1 VAVLRKGRDALTPRV
16 ELDRAVATLGP
27 DDRRRVQE
35 RLEQF
40 VADAIARVAA
50 PLARVAALRGEVSAP
65 ARGLVVQLVEG
76 LGVLARDAVA
86 EQLVGV
92 TRADRQALARCGVRL
107 GPLHLFVPALL
118 RPEPTR
124 WRLALWA
131 VASELASL
139 PPLPAPGRVSLSGMA
154 VEAPADVLLVAGFW
168 RLGSG
173 KDAIAVR
180 IDMVDRLSRYIHER
194 RDGRAPFAPDPNW
207 AASLGLSQDG
217 LARLLRALGYRPR
230 LVDGTPH
237 FAWAGPSRPSQR
249 RPAQAIDA
257 IPVVRVNETSPFAIL
272 AGMKGR

>member
-1 VAVLRKGRDALTPRV
+1 VA
-16 ELDRAVATLGP
+16 
-27 DDRRRVQE
+27 E

-40 VADAIARVAA
+40 VTETVARVAA
-50 PLARVAALRGEVSAP
+50 PLAKIAALRDAVSP
-65 ARGLVVQLVEG
+65 TARGLIVQLVAG
-76 LGVLARDAVA
+76 LGVLARDAAA

-92 TRADRQALARCGVRL
+92 TRSDRQALSRCGVRL

-131 VASELASL
+131 VASEIASL
-139 PPLPAPGRVSLSGMA
+139 PPLPAPGRVSLSGTA
-154 VEAPADVLLVAGFW
+154 VAAPADVLLVAGFW
-168 RLGSG
+168 RLGSD

-180 IDMVDRLSRYIHER
+180 IDMVDRLSRSIHER
-194 RDGRAPFAPDPNW
+194 RDGRAPFVPDPNW

-230 LVDGTPH
+230 LVDGAPH
-237 FAWAGPSRPSQR
+237 FAWAGLPRPQQR
-249 RPAQAIDA
+249 RPSPTSAA
-257 IPVVRVNETSPFAIL
+257 IPVARGNETSPFAIL